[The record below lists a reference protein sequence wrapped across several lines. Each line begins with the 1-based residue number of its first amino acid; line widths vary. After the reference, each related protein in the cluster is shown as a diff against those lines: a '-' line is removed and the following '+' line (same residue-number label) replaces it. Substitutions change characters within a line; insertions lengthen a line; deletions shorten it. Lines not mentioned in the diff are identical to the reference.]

1 MRPELSL
8 RGRFLWA
15 ATAVVVLMLVTFALV
30 MGMFVEVLE
39 EELAARVV
47 RVELHEMPG
56 HATRDPTS
64 VSDHTGGLQRWIVP
78 VDDQGDLPGPLRRM
92 REGVREIKWH
102 DGLDVFAGKLIVD
115 GEVYAVVADI
125 QNVERLE
132 VKLLR
137 IGIGATLAAALV
149 SLLIAAWLS
158 RVAVRPITTL
168 VNQLGRLDPAS
179 PRTLHVPDLKTA
191 EARLIAAA
199 VDGYQ
204 GTISRLLA
212 RERVFTDDISHEL
225 RTPTSVIATA
235 SELLLDDPDR
245 YVGVARERVERIAR
259 AGRRTG
265 AVVEALLFLGRDDS
279 LNAPVVVDLQT
290 VVNDTVEVYLPVARA
305 KGLDLQVECS
315 GEQLITAPPAAASIS
330 AAEPDRERNSVHSPR
345 ERARA
350 PGTRP
355 TGSRGHGGRPGRSG
369 PRSAFLSVAT
379 AAMQV
384 AGSGLGLDLIRRV
397 CDRVG
402 WQVSAQ
408 QRPTGGSRFEVIF
421 STSAVA

>member
-15 ATAVVVLMLVTFALV
+15 ATAVVALMLVTFALV

-56 HATRDPTS
+56 HATHDPTS

-115 GEVYAVVADI
+115 GQVYAVVADI

-132 VKLLR
+132 AKLLR

-158 RVAVRPITTL
+158 RIALRPITAL
-168 VNQLGRLDPAS
+168 VDQLGHLDPAN

-199 VDGYQ
+199 VDDYQ
-204 GTISRLLA
+204 ERLTRLLA
-212 RERVFTDDISHEL
+212 RERSLTEDISHAL
-225 RTPTSVIATA
+225 RTPISVITTA
-235 SELLLDDPDR
+235 SELLLVDPA
-245 YVGVARERVERIAR
+245 VIGVARERVERIAR

-279 LNAPVVVDLQT
+279 LNAPVVVDLQS
-290 VVNDTVEVYLPVARA
+290 VVNDTVELYLPVAHA
-305 KGLDLQVECS
+305 KGLDLQVESS
-315 GEQLITAPPAAASIS
+315 GEQLLTAPPAAASIILQNLIEN
-330 AAEPDRERNSVHSPR
+330 AIRFTARGSVR
-345 ERARA
+345 VLLE
-350 PGTRP
+350 
-355 TGSRGHGGRPGRSG
+355 PGRLAVEDTGVGLGGVDQSKIFERG
-369 PRSAFLSVAT
+369 YRSDVSP
-379 AAMQV
+379 
-384 AGSGLGLDLIRRV
+384 GSGLGLDLIRRV

-402 WQVSAQ
+402 WQVSAH